1 MTPSQWQWDEAVV
14 EAAGYVGLS
23 GSILIQIRPQNKLDS
38 STDSHNND
46 NDNDNE
52 EDKEDEDEQDEN
64 KEEDEDNAGDEEE
77 EHSHWDKAT
86 EQIGF

>member
-38 STDSHNND
+38 STNSHNND

-52 EDKEDEDEQDEN
+52 EDEDEQDEN
-64 KEEDEDNAGDEEE
+64 DDDDEDEVEDEEE
-77 EHSHWDKAT
+77 NHSHWDKAT